1 MADIESVSGVLA
13 DVGSAMKY
21 ATSETAVDDVQ
32 IVTAGT
38 FSAVL
43 MTEAR
48 DAATG
53 TWSAVLLTTGVD
65 TISEP
70 STVETVDLL
79 GRALRV
85 RVLSIES
92 GAVTLTLS
100 PAPSV

>member
-32 IVTAGT
+32 IVAAGT

-43 MTEAR
+43 GTEAR
-48 DAATG
+48 DVATG
-53 TWSAVLLTTGVD
+53 TWNPIVLTTGGS
-65 TISEP
+65 TINAP
-70 STVETVDLL
+70 CTVETVDLL

>member
-1 MADIESVSGVLA
+1 MPDSESVRGVLA
-13 DVGSAMKY
+13 DVESAMKY
-21 ATSETAVDDVQ
+21 ATSETVADDVQ
-32 IVTAGT
+32 IIASGT

-70 STVETVDLL
+70 STVETVNLL

-85 RVLSIES
+85 RVLSIDS